1 MGRAPQVC
9 TVHGCPEIAVR
20 IGRCPTHAREHD
32 QVQRMSVPTKVAGR
46 SHGERQRRRQA
57 VSAWV
62 RRRGWWCPGYGRPP
76 HAVKPGGLTAE
87 HGRALGDDGSVG
99 QVLSVLCRSCNSRH
113 GQQTG
118 MKYRE

>member
-32 QVQRMSVPTKVAGR
+32 RVQRMSVPTKVAGR